1 MTSVRTR
8 VFAALLAA
16 VPTAGLLAVAS
27 PAQAATLDIT
37 VKSVSISKSVFVL
50 GSKAGCQ
57 KFTITAVTSEPI
69 PTAGYK
75 IAGVGADINA
85 PSGKTVNGGQ
95 FAQVGST
102 ATYKGTFK
110 MCGTDAAG
118 RYTVNVYG
126 AQLGAGDDEP
136 ELTNVV
142 SKKIYLKRPSK
153 LTLNAA
159 PEPVVKGKK
168 LTAKGVLKVNGK
180 VLGGAKVKVY
190 FKPAGATTFTYKGTA
205 TTNGK
210 GVYSKKFTA
219 TKSGVWQVVYAGS
232 TARNGATAVDGVK
245 VK

>member
-1 MTSVRTR
+1 MTSVRSR

-50 GSKAGCQ
+50 GSGAGCQ
-57 KFTITAVTSEPI
+57 NFTITAVTSAPI
-69 PTAGYK
+69 PTAGYE
-75 IAGVGADINA
+75 IADVGADIEA

-110 MCGTDAAG
+110 MCGKDTAG

-126 AQLGAGDDEP
+126 AQMKAGSEP

-219 TKSGVWQVVYAGS
+219 TKSGVWQVVYAGNTS
-232 TARNGATAVDGVK
+232 RNAATAVDGVK